1 MNGRMYNQGHY
12 MQVNGYGYK
21 GKCVDGKHHGN
32 GVEMK
37 ISEQLKSQQEVV
49 EEIM

>member
-1 MNGRMYNQGHY
+1 

-21 GKCVDGKHHGN
+21 GKFVDGKHHGK

-37 ISEQLKSQQEVV
+37 ISDQLKSQQEVV